1 MKNLALFFVCLI
13 SSVLS
18 SESAQSAESALSSES
33 NSEHDETD
41 SQAAAAGFHAWKVKW
56 LKIHRSLALLNYL

>member
-1 MKNLALFFVCLI
+1 MKNLALFVVCLI

-33 NSEHDETD
+33 NSEHEETD
-41 SQAAAAGFHAWKVKW
+41 SQAAAAGFHAWKVK
-56 LKIHRSLALLNYL
+56 